1 MTDIRIK
8 KWKYLCHLI
17 IVYDVG
23 KDGVSMLSID
33 PNERVTPSGQHHPES
48 LDSIGINNYE
58 RIIDE

>member
-1 MTDIRIK
+1 M
-8 KWKYLCHLI
+8 
-17 IVYDVG
+17 
-23 KDGVSMLSID
+23 SMLSID